1 MLVKWSA
8 EDSRFLVTVP
18 QMPEYMTDGRT
29 YEEAVIN
36 ASIIIKCLNEEQWF
50 IPSKIGFPEEKIDDV
65 EIEDDYPWFELNVWD
80 FKDSTKPPQIDKS
93 PEEVVDLFLAAKG
106 HWEE

>member
-1 MLVKWSA
+1 MKCTGKGISVFSVLVFSCVLLTGCQSENTVAKYEAENYNNNLYEGHLYA
-8 EDSRFLVTVP
+8 EDLCV
-18 QMPEYMTDGRT
+18 
-29 YEEAVIN
+29 
-36 ASIIIKCLNEEQWF
+36 
-50 IPSKIGFPEEKIDDV
+50 SKDDV

-93 PEEVVDLFLAAKG
+93 PEEVVGLFLAAKD